1 MRGERGE
8 VRGMK
13 KGLYLWAG
21 LLVLVLV
28 LQLVPVDSLLFAKK
42 VVPLVWQC
50 CYLII
55 AATSLNLVVG
65 CLGQLSL
72 GHCGFMAIGAYT
84 SALLSLW
91 AQRAGV
97 FSHKESVTYIV
108 VVLISIAAG
117 GLLAGLVGLAVG
129 IPALRLKGDY
139 LAIIT
144 LGFGMIVVN
153 LINNLPFAGMD
164 GLSLGSAASGLYK
177 TGLGFSNRL
186 LVKYLWIALLGTI
199 GAMTLMFKFM
209 KSRFGRNVRAIRDD
223 EIGAAACGINVPAY
237 KVGTFALSAC
247 LGGVAG
253 GIYACFMSALTT
265 SSFAFTNNGIL
276 NSTFLVAMCVLGGL
290 GSLSGSAVA
299 ATIMCL
305 LNYLISQTR
314 LNSLPGWI
322 GLAFSYPML
331 IYAVVLVVIIIF
343 MPGGLT
349 GGREISLKAVI
360 CKIGARSK

>member
-1 MRGERGE
+1 MR
-8 VRGMK
+8 
-13 KGLYLWAG
+13 KGLYLWACLPVL
-21 LLVLVLV
+21 LLVLQFV
-28 LQLVPVDSLLFAKK
+28 LQGNPAFAKK
-42 VVPLVWQC
+42 IVPLVWQC

-84 SALLSLW
+84 SALISLW
-91 AQRAGV
+91 AERAGV
-97 FSHKESVTYIV
+97 FSHKETLTYIA

-117 GLLAGLVGLAVG
+117 GILAGLVGLAVG

-177 TGLGFSNRL
+177 TGLGFSNSL
-186 LVKYLWIALLGTI
+186 LIKYLWIAAATTI
-199 GAMTLMFKFM
+199 GAMALMFNFM
-209 KSRFGRNVRAIRDD
+209 RSRFGRNVRAIRDD

-265 SSFAFTNNGIL
+265 GSFAFTNNGIL

-290 GSLSGSAVA
+290 GSLSGSAA
-299 ATIMCL
+299 AAAIMCL
-305 LNYLISQTR
+305 LNYLISQTG
-314 LNSLPGWI
+314 LNSLPGII

-349 GGREISLKAVI
+349 GGREISLRALFDKM
-360 CKIGARSK
+360 GARSK